1 MENIVNT
8 HDVIMA
14 ATHDMANANSELR
27 GDSPDKFN
35 RFVLKLIQQEIAVG
49 KASASHWKYID
60 PAAHTYTHTGN
71 FPFEVFQNLSE
82 DFLNQLET
90 ADIHIYKDSLP
101 GKATIKIIFRF

>member
-14 ATHDMANANSELR
+14 VTHDMADANSELR

-35 RFVLKLIQQEIAVG
+35 RFVLKLIQQEIAIG
-49 KASASHWKYID
+49 KASASNWKSLN
-60 PAAHTYTHTGN
+60 PTSHTYTHTRH
-71 FPFEVFQNLSE
+71 FPFEVFQSLSE
-82 DFLNQLET
+82 DFLSQLET
-90 ADIHIYKDSLP
+90 ADIYIYKASLP